1 MIIVRQLH
9 HNTAARLEQSC
20 FFRVM
25 ICKEYG
31 EINCLRTNRRASG
44 NLVNQVYGK
53 WVATNMD
60 PIGMAAVNMLSVG
73 VVVMLLWLDCWCCTI
88 DI

>member
-1 MIIVRQLH
+1 MVRSIVS
-9 HNTAARLEQSC
+9 EQTD
-20 FFRVM
+20 
-25 ICKEYG
+25 G
-31 EINCLRTNRRASG
+31 
-44 NLVNQVYGK
+44 VNQVYGK